1 MPKSR
6 PENGDSNNSKNNSD
20 NSSTPNTLNL
30 IELKKKDI
38 NGLIKIAREY
48 DIENANSMRGQEL
61 LFALLQAQT
70 KRKGIIYGA
79 GVLEALPDGFG
90 FLRAPDYNYLPGPDD
105 IYVSPSQIRTTT
117 SLDQTIFMFHL
128 HR

>member
-1 MPKSR
+1 MSKSR

-20 NSSTPNTLNL
+20 NSSKPNTLNL

-38 NGLIKIAREY
+38 NSLIKIAREY

-70 KRKGIIYGA
+70 TVSYTH
-79 GVLEALPDGFG
+79 LTLP
-90 FLRAPDYNYLPGPDD
+90 
-105 IYVSPSQIRTTT
+105 T
-117 SLDQTIFMFHL
+117 SDLV
-128 HR
+128 

>member
-38 NGLIKIAREY
+38 NALIKIAREY

-105 IYVSPSQIRTTT
+105 IYVSPSQIRRFN
-117 SLDQTIFMFHL
+117 L
-128 HR
+128 R

>member
-1 MPKSR
+1 M
-6 PENGDSNNSKNNSD
+6 
-20 NSSTPNTLNL
+20 
-30 IELKKKDI
+30 KKKDI
-38 NGLIKIAREY
+38 NSLVQIARDY

-105 IYVSPSQIRTTT
+105 IYVSPSQIRR
-117 SLDQTIFMFHL
+117 FGKGN
-128 HR
+128 

>member
-48 DIENANSMRGQEL
+48 DIEM
-61 LFALLQAQT
+61 QT
-70 KRKGIIYGA
+70 A
-79 GVLEALPDGFG
+79 
-90 FLRAPDYNYLPGPDD
+90 
-105 IYVSPSQIRTTT
+105 
-117 SLDQTIFMFHL
+117 
-128 HR
+128 